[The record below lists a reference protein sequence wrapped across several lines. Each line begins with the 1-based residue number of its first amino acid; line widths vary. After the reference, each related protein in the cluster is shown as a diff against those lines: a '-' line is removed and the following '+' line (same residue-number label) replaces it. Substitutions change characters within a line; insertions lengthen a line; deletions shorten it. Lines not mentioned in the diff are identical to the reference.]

1 MFDSSNTFEYISQK
15 KLLLQRLVKKPRQAT
30 KHYRINPAFDFLTAP
45 FHPNETGSMEL
56 LDMVRHRR
64 RDDLEI
70 PPQISY
76 TGADTGFSIK
86 APNGSGHATG
96 SEVQEHTKPI
106 GVRQSL
112 ENIGKVLYL
121 IISIV
126 RHISKYNSGKRA
138 CQEKSSHLTNP
149 EEKM

>member
-30 KHYRINPAFDFLTAP
+30 KHYRINKKPRQATKHYRINPAFDFLTAP
-45 FHPNETGSMEL
+45 FHPNETGSMEF
-56 LDMVRHRR
+56 LDMVRHCR

-86 APNGSGHATG
+86 AANGSGHATG

-112 ENIGKVLYL
+112 ENIGKVL
-121 IISIV
+121 
-126 RHISKYNSGKRA
+126 K
-138 CQEKSSHLTNP
+138 P
-149 EEKM
+149 